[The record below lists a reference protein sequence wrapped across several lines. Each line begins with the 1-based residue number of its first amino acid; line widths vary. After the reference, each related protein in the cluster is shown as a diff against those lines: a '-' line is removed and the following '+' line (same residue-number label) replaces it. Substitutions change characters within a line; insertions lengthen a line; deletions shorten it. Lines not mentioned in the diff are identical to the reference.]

1 MSNPQPLSQINLET
15 KYATRSGLP
24 VTLYTV
30 TAKHGIF
37 TVHGCYQEGNS
48 EYAAMWD
55 ANGYFSSS
63 NTESALDL
71 IPVAPPPPLLI
82 AIKRFLKDT
91 SYLKFASNTRAVEM
105 LTTDYIV
112 VRPSV
117 FEQLIYDLDKIHPNW
132 RDL

>member
-71 IPVAPPPPLLI
+71 IPVTPPPPLLI
-82 AIKRFLKDT
+82 AIKRFLEDT
-91 SYLKFASNTRAVEM
+91 SYLKYNPPLAIQM
-105 LTTDYIV
+105 LTPDRTV
-112 VRPSV
+112 QMGTSV
-117 FEQLIYDLDKIHPNW
+117 FEQLIEDLDKLHPNW